1 MAPEASAD
9 AVLVVQDL
17 TVAFDT
23 GDGPKLAL
31 SDVGFS
37 LRRNEILG
45 IVGETGA
52 GKSVLARALID
63 FLPTGARIV
72 KGDVRLGGR
81 SILGLSPDQQRQLRG
96 GQIAL
101 IGTNAKALLD
111 PVERVG
117 NQIARVLRA
126 HRGGSRREARKTA
139 VDLLADVGIIDAERR
154 ARAYPHQLSGGM
166 AQRVIIAMAMVA
178 RPEVILADDAT
189 LGLDATVQVQ
199 VLDLLVERCRQLGLS
214 IVLITHDLGIVA
226 HYCDRVA
233 VMRSGRVVELKPV
246 QGFLAKPDERYSVEL
261 LESAKARPVPRGT
274 KSPAEVAQA
283 QGDPVAAPLL
293 EVQNLFKLF
302 PISGTR
308 EVVRAVDD
316 VSFSVGR
323 GETLALVGESGSGKT
338 TVGQCLVRLLM
349 PDAGRITFDG
359 REITG
364 LAEGEFRPLRRRI
377 QMVFQEPY
385 VALNPRWRVADL
397 ISEPLKLMDGMGRTE
412 KRNRLNELLDMVQ
425 LPAKLAD
432 AYPHQLTAGEQK
444 RIGIARALATNPEFV
459 VFDEPTTALD
469 IRVRAQIIDLVRD
482 LQARMGLS
490 ALFITHDLNS
500 VRSLAHFVAVM
511 SRGKIVEYGETEIIF
526 EHPSE
531 QYTKTLLAAEL
542 PIEQQAGRQA
552 PAHQFIAMTE
562 GA

>member
-1 MAPEASAD
+1 MAPEGPSE
-9 AVLVVQDL
+9 AVLEVEDL
-17 TVAFDT
+17 TVAFHNADRL
-23 GDGPKLAL
+23 KLVL
-31 SDVGFS
+31 ENVGFS

-63 FLPTGARIV
+63 LLPRGARVI
-72 KGDVRLGGR
+72 KGDVRLRGR
-81 SILGLSPDQQRQLRG
+81 SILGLSPEEQRQLRG

-117 NQIARVLRA
+117 NQIARVLQA
-126 HRGGSRREARKTA
+126 HRGGSRRQAHKAA
-139 VDLLADVGIIDAERR
+139 VQLLADVGIVDPARR
-154 ARAYPHQLSGGM
+154 AGAYPHQLSGGM
-166 AQRVIIAMAMVA
+166 AQRVVIAMAMVA
-178 RPEVILADDAT
+178 RPDVILADDAT

-199 VLDLLVERCRQLGLS
+199 VLDLLVERCRELGTS

-233 VMRSGRVVELKPV
+233 IMRGGKIVELKPV
-246 QGFLAKPDERYSVEL
+246 GRFLAKPEEQYSIEL
-261 LESAKARPVPRGT
+261 LESAKARPVPMSAT
-274 KSPAEVAQA
+274 SPVEVAVA
-283 QGDPVAAPLL
+283 QGAPASTSDRLV

-349 PDAGRITFDG
+349 PDAGRIKFDG
-359 REITG
+359 QELTDLTERD
-364 LAEGEFRPLRRRI
+364 FRPFRRRI

-397 ISEPLKLMDGMGRTE
+397 ISEPLKLVEGMDRIA
-412 KRNRLNELLDMVQ
+412 KRRRINELLDMVQ
-425 LPAKLAD
+425 LPTRLAD

-482 LQARMGLS
+482 LQSRMGLS

-511 SRGKIVEYGETEIIF
+511 SRGKIVEYGETELIF

-552 PAHQFIAMTE
+552 PVHHIGMV
-562 GA
+562 